1 MSMKSLVEDLHKE
14 GRRDR
19 DTSRSAA
26 QKLGEIGDKSVLK
39 ELEWARDNH
48 KDKDTQNLARD
59 AITKIRKRDPQ
70 SGSSGSSK
78 GSVHVSLNT
87 VHSFVRKSSRP
98 SPRW

>member
-48 KDKDTQNLARD
+48 KDKDTQNLAK
-59 AITKIRKRDPQ
+59 TK
-70 SGSSGSSK
+70 
-78 GSVHVSLNT
+78 
-87 VHSFVRKSSRP
+87 
-98 SPRW
+98 